1 VKGRAHMPSD
11 QQLGMDRAI
20 TRRDFINGIAV
31 AAGGLA
37 APACPHAQEG
47 AGAAGDFGGQS
58 LAAAAPLHA
67 RRDGAPLPAW
77 SEFADDGERFDL
89 VVVGAGISGL
99 AAAQMYRQHAGRP
112 VSMLILDAA
121 PELGGHALRN
131 EFTARNGRRLIGYG
145 GSESLDS
152 PGLWSPA
159 AHALVRSVGI
169 ELEQFKDYY
178 DSGWQARH
186 GLTQS
191 AAWYAPQLWGE
202 GRLVRHAPGEPA
214 ADWVA
219 RTPLLPAA
227 QRDLL
232 QLLQARHDPWPQLT
246 RAQKRARLA
255 GLSYDRFLTEV
266 LGLHPQLTLLYRNRT
281 SGYIG
286 VGSDAC
292 SALDAFALG
301 LPGFAGLALGEAVD
315 ALMSPS
321 GRQAK
326 GGRDDYIYHFPDG
339 NAGLV
344 RALLRSLIPAALP
357 GSGMESL
364 VLAERDDAQLD
375 RPDAP
380 LRIRLNS
387 PVLRVQ
393 HAAGGMAV
401 DVGYRGADGSLRRL
415 RADQVVLACFHRVIP
430 QLCPELPA
438 AQREA
443 LNDQVRVPLI
453 YGNVLLS
460 HWRPFQRAGIAGL
473 GLPGHLFDS
482 LRIDFP
488 VSIGRYRFPDSP
500 DDPILL
506 HLSSVVLDGPAGAP
520 ERVQAAAGRR
530 KLLGLGFAEL
540 EREIRSILQGA
551 LGPFGFDAAADI
563 EAITLNRWAHGYAY
577 EYMRPW
583 DSFWPAGPLPMHS
596 ARRGWGRIAIAN
608 SDAGAY
614 AYAQGAIDQATR
626 AVAELLPQA
635 RLPRFWREPGPSARQ
650 LKLPR

>member
-1 VKGRAHMPSD
+1 MTKQA
-11 QQLGMDRAI
+11 LGMDAAI
-20 TRRDFINGIAV
+20 TRRDFINGV

-37 APACPHAQEG
+37 LPCLHAQAAAAPAGE
-47 AGAAGDFGGQS
+47 FGGQS

-67 RRDGAPLPAW
+67 RRDGAPLPDWA
-77 SEFADDGERFDL
+77 EFTDSGEQYDL

-99 AAAQMYRQHAGRP
+99 AAAQQYRQHAGRP
-112 VSMLILDAA
+112 LRMLILDAA
-121 PELGGHALRN
+121 PELGGHAQRN
-131 EFTARNGRRLIGYG
+131 EFVARDGRRLIGYG

-152 PGLWSPA
+152 PSLWSPA

-169 ELEQFKDYY
+169 ELAQFKDYF
-178 DSGWQARH
+178 DQGWQARH

-191 AAWYAPQLWGE
+191 ASWYAPELWGE
-202 GRLVRHAPGEPA
+202 GRLVRHGPGEPA

-232 QLLQARHDPWPQLT
+232 QLLEARHDPWPTLT
-246 RAQKRARLA
+246 PARKRARLA
-255 GLSYDRFLTEV
+255 TLSYDRFLTEV

-301 LPGFAGLALGEAVD
+301 LPGFAGLRLGEAPD

-321 GRQAK
+321 GRQAMA
-326 GGRDDYIYHFPDG
+326 GRDDYIYHFPDG

-364 VLAERDDAQLD
+364 VLAERDDGQLD
-375 RPDAP
+375 RPEAP
-380 LRIRLNS
+380 VRIRFNS
-387 PVLRVQ
+387 PVLRVE
-393 HAAGGMAV
+393 HADDGRSV
-401 DVGYRGADGSLRRL
+401 DIGYRDADGRLSRL
-415 RADQVVLACFHRVIP
+415 RAGQAVLACFHRVIA

-460 HWRPFQRAGIAGL
+460 HWRPFQRAGISGL
-473 GLPGHLFDS
+473 ALPGHLFDS

-500 DDPILL
+500 DEPILL
-506 HLSSVVLDGPAGAP
+506 HLSSVVLDGPAGTP
-520 ERVQAAAGRR
+520 ERAQAAAGRR
-530 KLLGLGFAEL
+530 KLLALSFAEL
-540 EREIRSILQGA
+540 EHEIRAILQGA

-583 DSFWPAGPLPMHS
+583 DACWPAGPLPMQR

-626 AVAELLPQA
+626 AVAELLPHA
-635 RLPRFWREPGPSARQ
+635 RLPPYWRSPGPHPR
-650 LKLPR
+650 KLGLQR